1 MAPTKI
7 VDRKLVLSNYFLSEP
22 VAFSL
27 GKYFTKLN
35 AGSLLELT
43 LFDNGL
49 KDLATS
55 QLLSGVSN
63 QRTLKK
69 LHIGKNEVG

>member
-7 VDRKLVLSNYFLSEP
+7 VDRKLVLHNYFLSEP

-35 AGSLLELT
+35 VGSLLELS
-43 LFDNGL
+43 L
-49 KDLATS
+49 
-55 QLLSGVSN
+55 
-63 QRTLKK
+63 
-69 LHIGKNEVG
+69 